1 MLLFIIASVTALV
14 PFIDSV
20 VKDAVSIVTFVKE
33 AFVPDTLA
41 PPRFLKVPFVH
52 DRLRMDTLFI
62 DAVLND
68 PSLPLKIEAN
78 VLFNFQKFVEMFCKH
93 PLKLCMDALIVE
105 FVVFA
110 WYRFE
115 NSTKLLICACTSDE
129 RLPIYDRVRDSM
141 LFTRDTFNVLIPL
154 KTLVWFCDVTLT
166 MEQFCTETLPNEA
179 FVTDAFTMD
188 AVVHTSNVLLTFVSD
203 AFVAERFK
211 SEAVVIDALLNDTFS
226 ACCVFV
232 THMFVTDAVF
242 VLRLLKDAVVL
253 ERTEV
258 PITPKQAFD
267 ADNCTTD
274 AV

>member
-14 PFIDSV
+14 PFIDSAV
-20 VKDAVSIVTFVKE
+20 NDAVSIVTFVKE
-33 AFVPDTLA
+33 ALVPETFA
-41 PPRFLKVPFVH
+41 PLRFLNVPFVR
-52 DRLRMDTLFI
+52 DRLRIDTLFI
-62 DAVLND
+62 DAVSND

-129 RLPIYDRVRDSM
+129 RLPMYDSVRDSM
-141 LFTRDTFNVLIPL
+141 LFTRDTFKVLMPL

-166 MEQFCTETLPNEA
+166 MEQFCTETLPIEA

-203 AFVAERFK
+203 AFVAERFN

-232 THMFVTDAVF
+232 TYVFVNDAV
-242 VLRLLKDAVVL
+242 VALRLPKEAVVL
-253 ERTEV
+253 ERKVLPTAL
-258 PITPKQAFD
+258 KQAFD

-274 AV
+274 TV